1 MVSSSTT
8 TRTVNGKTVTTKKY
22 VCMYAFDNIPMYA
35 FDMESGQYSNVQGFI
50 FGAGK
55 VPDIS
60 LFYGAWMSN

>member
-22 VCMYAFDNIPMYA
+22 VSMYA